1 MKFLGRSLIGVF
13 LLALTFGLLTLAGS
27 SVWRALE
34 ARWAQEPGAIPA
46 RERVFAVNVVE
57 VRPETVTPVID
68 VFGEVQS
75 HRRLELRAAAGGEVI
90 HLSERFEDGGAVRAG
105 ELLVRID
112 PFAARSARDTAAAD
126 LREAEAD
133 LADARRALDLARDGL
148 AATEDQAVL
157 RERALERQRD
167 LLGRAVGTDAAV
179 ETAELAASA
188 ARQAV
193 LAARQGLA
201 QAEARIDQAETTLER
216 RRIALAEAE
225 RRLAETEV
233 FAAFD
238 GILNDVS
245 LVEGR
250 LVNANERLGEL
261 VDPTALEVAFRV
273 STAQYARLLGPD
285 GRVAGLPVTVALDV
299 LGLDLTVAGTIT
311 RESAAVGEG
320 QTGRL
325 LYAALDPAPGF
336 RPGDFVSVTVAE
348 PPLDGVAVLPASALS
363 AAGDVLVVGA
373 DDRLQARSVE
383 LLRRQGDMVIVAAGE
398 LAGARVVAERTP
410 LLGAG
415 IRVRVFDP
423 VAPGDQ
429 AAAAPSDVTPA
440 AALPDEMLEL
450 DPDRRARLV
459 AFVEA
464 SAAMPAEAK
473 ARILDQLAQDRVPA
487 EMVARIESRMGG

>member
-1 MKFLGRSLIGVF
+1 MRFLGRSLIGVF
-13 LLALTFGLLTLAGS
+13 LLALTLGLFAVAVS

-34 ARWAQEPGAIPA
+34 TRWADEPGPVPV
-46 RERVFAVNVVE
+46 RERVFAVNVIE
-57 VRPETVTPVID
+57 AAPATVTPV
-68 VFGEVQS
+68 VEAFGEVQS
-75 HRRLELRAAAGGEVI
+75 SRRLELRAAAAGEVI
-90 HLSERFEDGGAVRAG
+90 HLSDRFEDGGRVEAG
-105 ELLVRID
+105 ELLLRID
-112 PFAARSARDTAAAD
+112 PFTAQSARDTAAAD

-133 LADARRALDLARDGL
+133 LADARRSLDLARDGL
-148 AATEDQAVL
+148 AAAEEQAVL
-157 RERALERQRD
+157 RDRALARQQD
-167 LLGRAVGTDAAV
+167 LLSRAVGTDAAV

-193 LAARQGLA
+193 LSSREALA
-201 QAEARIDQAETTLER
+201 QAEARIDQAGTTLDR
-216 RRIALAEAE
+216 ARIALAEAD

-250 LVNANERLGEL
+250 LVSANETLGEL

-273 STAQYARLLGPD
+273 STAQYARLIGD
-285 GRVAGLPVTVALDV
+285 AGTVTGLPVTVALDV
-299 LGLDLTVAGTIT
+299 LGLDLTATGTVT

-325 LYAALDPAPGF
+325 LYARLDPAPGF
-336 RPGDFVSVTVAE
+336 RPGDFVAVSLSE
-348 PPLDGVAVLPASALS
+348 PPLEGVAVLPASALS
-363 AAGDVLVVGA
+363 PQGEVLVVGA
-373 DDRLQARSVE
+373 DDRLEAVAVE
-383 LLRRQGDMVIVAAGE
+383 LLRRQGDDVLVAAAPI
-398 LAGARVVAERTP
+398 AGARVVAERTP

-423 VAPGDQ
+423 VAPEDS
-429 AAAAPSDVTPA
+429 ASAE
-440 AALPDEMLEL
+440 EMLDL

-464 SAAMPAEAK
+464 SPAMPAEAK
-473 ARILDQLAQDRVPA
+473 ARILDQLSQDRVPA
-487 EMVARIESRMGG
+487 DMVARIESRMGG